1 MPIAAQT
8 KHTRAAIFL
17 TENSIEI
24 ERKPDG
30 FIVRFGKEPTPGMLG
45 PPPQCL
51 GKYIRFS
58 FVSEGLPK
66 LQRYMHKEGLISI
79 ETAITST
86 KRDYEEAGFSV
97 TVVEQGSQL
106 PSFTK
111 GGLISRPS
119 ITCPAP

>member
-45 PPPQCL
+45 PPLNVWANTYALALCL
-51 GKYIRFS
+51 KASRSSKDTCTKKGSSALKRRS
-58 FVSEGLPK
+58 PRLN
-66 LQRYMHKEGLISI
+66 
-79 ETAITST
+79 AIT
-86 KRDYEEAGFSV
+86 KRLVSR
-97 TVVEQGSQL
+97 SQ
-106 PSFTK
+106 SSSK
-111 GGLISRPS
+111 GHSYLVLLK
-119 ITCPAP
+119 AV